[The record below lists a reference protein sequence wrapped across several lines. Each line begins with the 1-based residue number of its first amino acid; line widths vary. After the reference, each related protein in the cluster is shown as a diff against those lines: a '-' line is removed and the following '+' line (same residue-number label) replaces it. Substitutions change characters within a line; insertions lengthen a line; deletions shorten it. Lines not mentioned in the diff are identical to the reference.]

1 MHRGMSD
8 LSENIA
14 RVEDRIQK
22 ACKAS
27 GRLREAV
34 TLVGVSK
41 KHPVE
46 RLREAYDA
54 GLRIFGE
61 NRVQEAMVKIPELP
75 SAIEW
80 HLIGHLQTN
89 KVKAVIHSEFALIH
103 SVDSGRLLLAL
114 EAEAA
119 ARGRVQ
125 SVLLQVNVSGEASK
139 FGLAPEGL
147 MPLLEAA
154 NGCHHLAVEGLMTMP
169 PFTEDP
175 ENAAPHFARLR
186 ELRDRAAAESGYGL
200 PVLSMGM
207 SHDLEVAVREG
218 ATHVRVG
225 TDLFGQ
231 RTS

>member
-1 MHRGMSD
+1 MSD
-8 LSENIA
+8 FFSNLEE
-14 RVEDRIQK
+14 VEARIQL
-22 ACKAS
+22 ACTQS
-27 GRLREAV
+27 GRPREDI

-61 NRVQEAMVKIPELP
+61 NRVQEALVKMPELP

-89 KVKAVIHSEFALIH
+89 KVKPVIHSEFSLIH
-103 SVDSGRLLLAL
+103 SVDSEKLLMAL
-114 EAEAA
+114 EKEAGEQ
-119 ARGRVQ
+119 GRVQ
-125 SVLLQVNVSGEASK
+125 PVLLQVNVSGEASK
-139 FGLAPEGL
+139 FGLSPEAL
-147 MPLLEAA
+147 MPLLEKAT
-154 NGCHHLAVEGLMTMP
+154 GCHHLEIQGLMTMP

-175 ENAAPHFARLR
+175 EKAAPHFAALR
-186 ELRDRAAAESGYGL
+186 VLRDRACHDSGFPL

-207 SHDLEVAVREG
+207 SHDLQVAIREG

-225 TDLFGQ
+225 TDLFGV
-231 RTS
+231 RKG